1 MPDACGGQ
9 EKVSD
14 PPGLELQTVESG
26 HVGAGNIAG
35 SSARTT
41 RALNL
46 EPLLQLHY
54 FL

>member
-1 MPDACGGQ
+1 M
-9 EKVSD
+9 SD

-35 SSARTT
+35 SSARAI

-46 EPLLQLHY
+46 ESHLQFQY